1 MKSRTR
7 RPHSWSFGK
16 NQDED
21 NNFGSFG
28 KIQEEKDHGFEGMA
42 KNKKMTLG
50 TLEKTM
56 KKKTMILKFQPR
68 KKRP

>member
-1 MKSRTR
+1 MQK
-7 RPHSWSFGK
+7 
-16 NQDED
+16 
-21 NNFGSFG
+21 
-28 KIQEEKDHGFEGMA
+28 EKDHGFEGMA
-42 KNKKMTLG
+42 KKKKMTLG